1 MGGAYACA
9 VVLAPPKMD
18 RQKSENLHSMPPS
31 PCVRRFAV
39 SLLLLPLLAGCI
51 ETPRPEPALDVPLA
65 YSNARQ
71 DRGAGPVQPGWW
83 RTFGSPELAGFVDAS
98 QTGNFDIA
106 AAVARIGEADAQAKI
121 AGSTLFPQLEGGAS
135 LSRARTGLGS
145 EGGAGQGSNRFNPT
159 FLASYEIDFWGKNR
173 ALLASAD
180 ALAQATRFD
189 RDTVALTAA
198 AATASTYVRILT
210 ARERLRIARQN
221 LDAAQR
227 VLTIIRERL
236 EVGTATALDLAQQE
250 SVVAQIRANIPAF
263 EQAAAQD
270 SATLAVLMGRAP
282 ERVRVAGA
290 SLNALRM
297 PAIASGLPSHLLER
311 RPDIMAA
318 EARLEAAH
326 LNVNAAKAAFFPT
339 ISLTAQGGF
348 ASAALSS
355 LFNPGAG
362 FYAVSAGLTQPI
374 FQGFLLQGQYELQQ
388 SRQDELLQLYRGAVI
403 NGFADVERAL
413 IALRQLGLQ
422 EALQRESLASSRRA
436 YDIAVQ
442 RLREGT
448 VDLVTVLQT
457 QTTLFQAEDVLTQVR
472 ANRYLAAIALYQA
485 LGGGWGGKP
494 DGERKAP

>member
-71 DRGAGPVQPGWW
+71 DRGAGPVQPSWW

>member
-388 SRQDELLQLYRGAVI
+388 SRQEELLQLYRGAVI

>member
-388 SRQDELLQLYRGAVI
+388 SRQEELLQLYRGVVI

>member
-362 FYAVSAGLTQPI
+362 FYAASAGLTQPI

>member
-1 MGGAYACA
+1 
-9 VVLAPPKMD
+9 
-18 RQKSENLHSMPPS
+18 MPFFS
-31 PCVRRFAV
+31 CVRPAV
-39 SLLLLPLLAGCI
+39 AGLLLLPLLAGCI
-51 ETPRPEPALDVPLA
+51 ETPRPEPALDVPHA
-65 YSNARQ
+65 FSNGRRDSQ
-71 DRGAGPVQPGWW
+71 VGPVQPGWW
-83 RTFGSPELAGFVDAS
+83 RAFGSTELTGFVDAS

-135 LSRARTGLGS
+135 LSRARTGQGP

-198 AATASTYVRILT
+198 AATASTYVRILA

-282 ERVRVAGA
+282 ERVRVAGT
-290 SLNALRM
+290 SLDALRM
-297 PAIASGLPSHLLER
+297 PKIAPGLPSQLLAR

-318 EARLEAAH
+318 EARLERRRRRS
-326 LNVNAAKAAFFPT
+326 F
-339 ISLTAQGGF
+339 
-348 ASAALSS
+348 
-355 LFNPGAG
+355 
-362 FYAVSAGLTQPI
+362 
-374 FQGFLLQGQYELQQ
+374 
-388 SRQDELLQLYRGAVI
+388 RR
-403 NGFADVERAL
+403 
-413 IALRQLGLQ
+413 
-422 EALQRESLASSRRA
+422 LA
-436 YDIAVQ
+436 
-442 RLREGT
+442 
-448 VDLVTVLQT
+448 
-457 QTTLFQAEDVLTQVR
+457 
-472 ANRYLAAIALYQA
+472 
-485 LGGGWGGKP
+485 
-494 DGERKAP
+494 

>member
-1 MGGAYACA
+1 MPRFVRSCLI
-9 VVLAPPKMD
+9 LATA
-18 RQKSENLHSMPPS
+18 L
-31 PCVRRFAV
+31 
-39 SLLLLPLLAGCI
+39 SLPVLAGCI
-51 ETPRPEPALDVPLA
+51 ETPRPQPALDVPPA
-65 YSNARQ
+65 YGNG
-71 DRGAGPVQPGWW
+71 RGQGATGPVQPGWW
-83 RTFGSPELAGFVDAS
+83 RAFGSNELTGFVEAS

-121 AGSTLFPQLEGGAS
+121 AGSALFPQLEAGAS
-135 LSRARTGLGS
+135 LSRSRTGQGA
-145 EGGAGQGSNRFNPT
+145 EGGAGQGANRFNPT
-159 FLASYEIDFWGKNR
+159 FFASYEVDFWGKNR
-173 ALLASAD
+173 ALLASAE

-189 RDTVALTAA
+189 RDTVALTTA
-198 AATASTYVRILT
+198 AATATTYVRILA

-263 EQAAAQD
+263 EQVAAQD

-290 SLNALRM
+290 SLDALRM
-297 PAIASGLPSHLLER
+297 PAIAPGLPSQLLER

-326 LNVNAAKAAFFPT
+326 FNVNAAKAAFFPN

-374 FQGFLLQGQYELQQ
+374 FQGFLLQGQYEQQQ
-388 SRQDELLQLYRGAVI
+388 SRQEELLQLYRGAVV

-413 IALRQLGLQ
+413 IGLRQLGLQ

-457 QTTLFQAEDVLTQVR
+457 QTTLFQSEDALTQVR

-485 LGGGWGGKP
+485 LGGGWGAQAVSRQAGP
-494 DGERKAP
+494 

>member
-1 MGGAYACA
+1 MGWAYACA

-388 SRQDELLQLYRGAVI
+388 SRQEELLQLYRGAVI